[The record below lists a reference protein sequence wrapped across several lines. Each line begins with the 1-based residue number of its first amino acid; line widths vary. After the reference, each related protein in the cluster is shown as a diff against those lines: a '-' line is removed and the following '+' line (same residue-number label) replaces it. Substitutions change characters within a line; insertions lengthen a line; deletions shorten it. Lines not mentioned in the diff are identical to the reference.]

1 MQQTFFRAICQTG
14 IFMICAQAIIHFRSK
29 EVYEKYLKFLV
40 SAMVLIQL
48 FLPIGSF
55 IWGKGGEGAAQALEQ
70 FRSRLNESMESAEE
84 SAAAADNILE
94 QMTLEEVRRRMEAQQ
109 EESVEAPEG
118 ENSEEDLGEGTETF
132 EGTGKIE
139 IELEVEP
146 VEPVSIGN

>member
-1 MQQTFFRAICQTG
+1 
-14 IFMICAQAIIHFRSK
+14 
-29 EVYEKYLKFLV
+29 
-40 SAMVLIQL
+40 
-48 FLPIGSF
+48 
-55 IWGKGGEGAAQALEQ
+55 
-70 FRSRLNESMESAEE
+70 MESAEE

-109 EESVEAPEG
+109 EESAEAPEG

>member
-94 QMTLEEVRRRMEAQQ
+94 QMTREEVRRRMEAQQ
-109 EESVEAPEG
+109 EESAEAPEG